1 MPTQAPQTAQVSIR
15 PMPTPPRL
23 AILIVNYNSW
33 PDSLRLVRSL
43 AAEPEVA
50 AGLVEVVLVDN
61 ASDGPIPPGWAHPP
75 AGVRLVARA
84 ENGGFAAGVNT
95 GRSETRADWLLLL
108 NPDVEVEPGFLAGV
122 LDRIDG
128 YERRP
133 GSRPALVGFALL
145 NGDGSPQP
153 SVGEFPTLRRTLV
166 EQLRRRRDRKYRR
179 SAGPGPVPWATGAC
193 LLVAARAFDDLGGMD
208 ADFFLYYEEVAF
220 CQSAWLRGWSVE
232 FDPTLAARHLRPL
245 QQRTVSPRLRLVT
258 RHSKLLYFRKF
269 RPDWEFR
276 SLAVAIVAEATIRG
290 LSDRARGRVAAAGAW
305 RGVVRASW
313 SLLGQR
319 PMVGTAVIELADEV
333 MAAVEKRPTVD
344 RPAIRRPYFDRGPA
358 VRVAIDRGSR

>member
-1 MPTQAPQTAQVSIR
+1 MPTQAPQTAEGPAE
-15 PMPTPPRL
+15 PMPISPRL

-50 AGLVEVVLVDN
+50 AGLAEVILVDN

-75 AGVRLVARA
+75 AGVRLVARP

-95 GRSETRADWLLLL
+95 GRSETRAGWLLLL

-128 YERRP
+128 YARRADS
-133 GSRPALVGFALL
+133 GPALVGFALL

-153 SVGEFPTLRRTLV
+153 SVGEFPTLRRTLE

-179 SAGPGPVPWATGAC
+179 SAGAGPVPWATGAC

-220 CQSAWLRGWSVE
+220 CRSAWRRGWSVE

-245 QQRTVSPRLRLVT
+245 QLREVSPRLRLVT

-276 SLAVAIVAEATIRG
+276 ALAVAIVAEATVRG
-290 LSDRARGRVAAAGAW
+290 LAARARGQHAEAAAW
-305 RGVVRASW
+305 SGVVRASW
-313 SLLGQR
+313 SLIGER
-319 PMVGTAVIELADEV
+319 PIVGTAVVRLADER
-333 MAAVEKRPTVD
+333 MAAVAKRSAVD
-344 RPAIRRPYFDRGPA
+344 RPAPPRPYFERGAA